1 MRQLPFTIAA
11 MTACVIAAPSTAQEV
26 FGGIYAHEIETP
38 FTFDVDE
45 GGHDVMLGY
54 RFEKAEGL
62 AFLGRPQPYVFG
74 SLNTAGDTS
83 FAGAGLSWRIEAGP
97 LFVRPGIGM
106 VVHDG
111 PDRKVDP
118 VTGAHYELGSRVLF
132 EPEIAVGAQITDRL
146 AAEASWVHISH
157 ARLFN
162 WEQNPGID
170 MMGLRLSYRF
180 D

>member
-1 MRQLPFTIAA
+1 MRFVLSATAALLIASA
-11 MTACVIAAPSTAQEV
+11 VPTAAQEA
-26 FGGIYAHEIETP
+26 FGGLYAHEVKTP

-45 GGHDVMLGY
+45 GGPDVMLGY
-54 RFEKAEGL
+54 RFGAAEGL
-62 AFLGRPQPYVFG
+62 AFLGKPQPYLFG

-97 LFVRPGIGM
+97 LFVRPGIGI

-111 PDRKVDP
+111 PDRKIDP
-118 VTGAHYELGSRVLF
+118 TTGEHYELGSRVLF
-132 EPEIAVGAQITDRL
+132 EPEIAVGVQLTDQL

-170 MMGLRLSYRF
+170 MIGVRLSYRF